1 MRLRAVFRARGVPLA
16 AFAAALAFGQS
27 YPGQYPPGQYPPG
40 QYPPGQYPPGQYPPG
55 QYPQQYPQGP
65 GGLPIPRIH
74 WPKRKPKEEK
84 KEEAKADDAAGKAN
98 SIMLAWV
105 DGSMRSLGEKELI
118 LESDKNRL
126 LRFRLVAKTQFKNK
140 AGEVMRD
147 SLIHAGDQISVEV
160 DTGDPETALHVVFA
174 RAASAE
180 EKAAA
185 TKPLDQTKVVAPSAE
200 DLMNTHPSQPGEI
213 PASPSVGGTEATA
226 PAAGTSGTAAPGAAP
241 AERTR
246 IRGEAETESLSTD
259 AIILEA
265 RSAADTFTADLPN
278 FLVKQ
283 VTTRYA
289 GSADAGN
296 WRQLDVVTADLVCV
310 DGKEDYRNIQVN
322 GRPTDR
328 PIESTG
334 SWSTG
339 EWVVTLQD
347 ILSPATDAGFTKR
360 RMEQVGGRPA
370 FVFDFAV
377 SEDNSH
383 WVLVSP
389 SGRQYRVAFKGS
401 LWIDKDSLRV
411 LRIEQRTTSMPR
423 GCPYESALSTVE
435 YGYVNILGKN
445 ALLPVSSEN
454 VGCMSGGGSCS
465 RNVISF
471 QNYRKFTAE
480 SDIKFD

>member
-1 MRLRAVFRARGVPLA
+1 MRYRSVSGARFIPIV
-16 AFAAALAFGQS
+16 AFAASLAFGQT
-27 YPGQYPPGQYPPG
+27 YPSQYPPGQYPPG
-40 QYPPGQYPPGQYPPG
+40 QYPPGQYPPGQYPG
-55 QYPQQYPQGP
+55 GTLP
-65 GGLPIPRIH
+65 GGLPFPRIP
-74 WPKRKPKEEK
+74 WPKRKPKEDK
-84 KEEAKADDAAGKAN
+84 KEDKKPDDAAGKAN

-105 DGSMRSLGEKELI
+105 DGSMRSLGEKDLV
-118 LESDKNRL
+118 LESDKSRL

-147 SLIHAGDQISVEV
+147 SLIHPGDQLSVEV
-160 DTGDPETALHVVFA
+160 DTGDPETALHVVFV
-174 RAASAE
+174 RAATPE

-185 TKPLDQTKVVAPSAE
+185 AKPVDQAKVVAPSAD
-200 DLMNTHPSQPGEI
+200 DLMNTHPSQPGEV
-213 PASPSVGGTEATA
+213 PGSPS
-226 PAAGTSGTAAPGAAP
+226 AAGTDNAASGASGTSAPANPTASTAP
-241 AERTR
+241 AERTP
-246 IRGEAETESLSTD
+246 IRGEAETESMSTD

-265 RSAADTFTADLPN
+265 RSAAESFTADLPN

-283 VTTRYA
+283 VTTRYTSTSIPR
-289 GSADAGN
+289 G

-310 DGKEDYRNIQVN
+310 DGKEDYRNLLVN
-322 GRPTDR
+322 GQPANR

-339 EWVVTLQD
+339 EWIVTLQD

-360 RMEQVGGRPA
+360 RMERVGGRPA

-377 SEDNSH
+377 SEENSH
-383 WVLVSP
+383 WILVSQ
-389 SGRQYRVAFKGS
+389 SGRQYHVAFKGT
-401 LWIDKDSLRV
+401 LWIDKDTLRV
-411 LRIEQRTTSMPR
+411 LRIEQRTTTLPR

-435 YGYVNILGKN
+435 YGFVNIQGKN
-445 ALLPVSSEN
+445 SLLPVSSEN
-454 VGCMSGGGSCS
+454 EGCMSGGSCS

>member
-1 MRLRAVFRARGVPLA
+1 MRFRAVSTARCIPIAALA
-16 AFAAALAFGQS
+16 ALFAFGQS

-40 QYPPGQYPPGQYPPG
+40 QYPPGQYPPGQYP
-55 QYPQQYPQGP
+55 QGNS
-65 GGLPIPRIH
+65 LPFPRIP
-74 WPKRKPKEEK
+74 WPKKKPKDDK
-84 KEEAKADDAAGKAN
+84 KPDDAAGKAN

-105 DGSMRSLGEKELI
+105 DGSMRSIGEKDLV
-118 LESDKNRL
+118 LESDKSRL

-147 SLIHAGDQISVEV
+147 SLIHPGDQLSIEV
-160 DTGDPETALHVVFA
+160 DTGDPETALHVVFV
-174 RAASAE
+174 RAATAE

-185 TKPLDQTKVVAPSAE
+185 AKPVDQAKVIAPTAD
-200 DLMNTHPSQPGEI
+200 DLTNTHPSQPGEV
-213 PASPSVGGTEATA
+213 PASPSAAGTETAASSAPVPNAPGSPAA
-226 PAAGTSGTAAPGAAP
+226 PAAP
-241 AERTR
+241 AGRTP

-265 RSAADTFTADLPN
+265 RSTAESFTADLPN

-289 GSADAGN
+289 SNSNPPN
-296 WRQLDVVTADLVCV
+296 WRQVDMVTADLVCV
-310 DGKEDYRNIQVN
+310 DGKEDYRNILVN
-322 GRPTDR
+322 GRPADR

-347 ILSPATDAGFTKR
+347 ILSPATDAGFTRR
-360 RMEQVGGRPA
+360 RMESLGGRQA
-370 FVFDFAV
+370 FVFDLAV
-377 SEDNSH
+377 SEENSH
-383 WVLVSP
+383 WILVSLT
-389 SGRQYRVAFKGS
+389 GRQYRVAYKGTI
-401 LWIDKDSLRV
+401 WIDKETLRV
-411 LRIEQRTTSMPR
+411 LRIEQRTTTLPR
-423 GCPYESALSTVE
+423 GCPYESAFSTVQ
-435 YGYVNILGKN
+435 YGFVNIQGKN
-445 ALLPVSSEN
+445 SLLPVSSESQ
-454 VGCMSGGGSCS
+454 GCMSAGSNCS